1 MRPLTSEAAR
11 DEGGF
16 TLLEMVVALA
26 LAMLVLYAGD
36 MWLVSASRVVTA
48 STDRSINNAAAQ
60 TVVDQLESSVRFA
73 TGLLVSGD
81 GSTLDVT
88 NNSSSTNSVAIPV
101 TCAQWTLSGSNLVE
115 QTTVG
120 SGAPSVIAT
129 GVSNLSFTG
138 ADAPYDGLVTVSF
151 TINQTKGT
159 SDANGATVDET
170 LSAENMSTPVAPG
183 ESYSGCSTL

>member
-1 MRPLTSEAAR
+1 MRPLTSEASR

-36 MWLVSASRVVTA
+36 TWLVSASQVVTA

-73 TGLLVSGD
+73 TGLLVSGN
-81 GSTLDVT
+81 GSILDVT

-101 TCAQWTLSGSNLVE
+101 TCAQWSLSGNNLVE

-138 ADAPYDGLVTVSF
+138 AASPYDGLVTVSF

-159 SDANGATVDET
+159 GDANGATVNET
-170 LSAENMSTPVAPG
+170 LSAENMSTPVVDG
-183 ESYSGCSTL
+183 QSYSGCSTL